1 MSQQLQ
7 PVTPLVIHPNVQPN
21 FGGPSIRQ
29 LKFID
34 RYLET
39 GNATESA
46 RYAGYNGDDATLAQ
60 IGSRLLKSVK
70 IRTEIQR
77 RLGTAIASSSEVL
90 ETLTLHARG
99 DLTKVL
105 TDNGS
110 LKPIRQLRRSG
121 VSKLLKKLKVKRTI
135 DKDGCEH
142 VDHEYEI
149 HDPQAALEKL
159 GRFHKLFTDKVETES
174 SLSESDI
181 DRLGQSLLS
190 AMLEAARRKQ
200 AALLPESTPSS
211 E

>member
-1 MSQQLQ
+1 MSQHLQ
-7 PVTPLVIHPNVQPN
+7 PVTTPVIHPNVQPN

-77 RLGTAIASSSEVL
+77 RLGISVASSGEVL
-90 ETLTLHARG
+90 ERLTQHARG
-99 DLTKVL
+99 DLTDV
-105 TDNGS
+105 
-110 LKPIRQLRRSG
+110 LKPDGSFDLKYARRRGS
-121 VSKLLKKLKVKRTI
+121 SKLLKKLKVKT
-135 DKDGCEH
+135 DKDGS
-142 VDHEYEI
+142 VTHEYEI
-149 HDPQAALEKL
+149 HDPQSALEKL
-159 GRFHKLFTDKVETES
+159 GRFHKLFTDKVETET

-181 DRLGQSLLS
+181 DRLGQSIMN
-190 AMLEAARRKQ
+190 ACLEAARRRRQ
-200 AALLPESTPSS
+200 AALPAGSTPDS